1 MLASGNLSSKVTPRF
16 LSPRA
21 KCSVPATFR
30 QFLVCTDYR
39 DQMNCTG
46 STISS
51 LVCNVD
57 GYPTTISE
65 HVICRDKSLGLCDDR
80 IDNQCVEAKNG
91 C

>member
-1 MLASGNLSSKVTPRF
+1 
-16 LSPRA
+16 
-21 KCSVPATFR
+21 
-30 QFLVCTDYR
+30 
-39 DQMNCTG
+39 MNCTG

-51 LVCNVD
+51 LVCNLD

-65 HVICRDKSLGLCDDR
+65 HVICRDKSLGLCDDK